1 MTVEDI
7 LNNFY
12 SYKLEDTFNSCVKEL
27 INEKEKNFLL
37 NNFINFIPKR
47 ILNRISFLDPSDV
60 FKESSKE
67 YSSIQTFINN
77 NFDEIF
83 KRFFNKL
90 NIDFNGDKKELFN
103 KLNIDLNELIDYV
116 YSFLDNR
123 WNIIDKLIED
133 NDILN
138 NVIDIDKISTLEDK
152 IGDTNSISKRID
164 FNNRDNAFIDID
176 GEILISNKNQTHG
189 QMIQKYIN
197 TSKSLSFYRPSINTM
212 DELSNNYYVFGHILD
227 DNIFIETYTLEGTSI
242 DRIISDIRS
251 SGINY
256 EKIYEYNTH
265 NCEISRIAKVIK

>member
-1 MTVEDI
+1 MNIDDI

-12 SYKLEDTFNSCVKEL
+12 SYKLENTFNSCVKEL
-27 INEKEKNFLL
+27 INEKEEDFLL

-83 KRFFNKL
+83 NRFFNKL

-189 QMIQKYIN
+189 QMIQEYIN
-197 TSKSLSFYRPSINTM
+197 TSKSSSFRPSINTM
-212 DELSNNYYVFGHILD
+212 DEFSNNYYAFGHILD
-227 DNIFIETYTLEGTSI
+227 GNIFIETYTLDSTSI
-242 DRIISDIRS
+242 DRIISDIES

-256 EKIYEYNTH
+256 EKIYEYNAH